1 MNLKKL
7 FLPIVS
13 FCLALAAYGE
23 SIVWM
28 DAIPDDVCVR
38 AMSIPGTH
46 DAATGN
52 GFSPL
57 SAVGAAFAG
66 ETQTL
71 TISEQWDAGVRAF
84 DLRPTY
90 KSDADGKL
98 KIYHGVLETKITLK
112 DALQTI
118 KDKLIACPKEF
129 AVILIRH
136 ESDSDDN
143 STEWPGAM
151 SALLAE
157 FDDYI
162 VPFSPALTLGAARGK
177 MLILTRDAF
186 TSEAAGVIADWS
198 HSEAFDDQ
206 KNATIALGRSKA
218 RLYVQDFYE
227 CQTAE
232 RKTAAISNLLDY
244 SVNNTDDDIWV
255 INHASGYTGSTG
267 TNSNIRKN
275 AAAANK
281 FIVDYLAQSEVEGRT
296 GIVMMDFA
304 GEDRTSSTNVYGDEL
319 LATII
324 NNNAYLK
331 TPVDPDT
338 SGVDDV
344 AVDCASDCRIYNLFG
359 VLVGEGREALS
370 ALPAGIYIMNGKKI
384 LVR

>member
-7 FLPIVS
+7 FLPFVS
-13 FCLALAAYGE
+13 LCLALAAYGE

-28 DAIPDDVCVR
+28 DAIPDHVCVR

-52 GFSPL
+52 GFNSL
-57 SAVGAAFAG
+57 SLIGGVITG

-71 TISEQWDAGVRAF
+71 TIAQQWDAGVRAF

-90 KSDADGKL
+90 KSGVDGKL

-112 DALQTI
+112 EALQTI
-118 KDKLIACPKEF
+118 KDKLIACPTEF

-143 STEWPGAM
+143 SAEWPGAM

-162 VPFSPALTLGAARGK
+162 VPFSPSLTLGAARGK

-186 TSEAAGVIADWS
+186 SSGAAGLIADWS
-198 HSEAFDDQ
+198 HSESFADQ
-206 KNATIALGRSKA
+206 KNASIALGGSKA

-227 CQTAE
+227 CQTTE
-232 RKTAAISNLLDY
+232 RKSAAIRNLLDY

-281 FIVDYLAQSEVEGRT
+281 FIIDYLANSDVEGRT

-304 GEDRTSSTNVYGDEL
+304 GEDRTLLTDVYGDEL

-331 TPVDPDT
+331 TAVDPDT

-344 AVDCASDCRIYNLFG
+344 AADCVPDDRIFNIFG
-359 VLVGEGREALS
+359 VLVGHGCEALS
-370 ALPAGIYIMNGKKI
+370 TLPPGIYVMNGKKI
-384 LVR
+384 LFR